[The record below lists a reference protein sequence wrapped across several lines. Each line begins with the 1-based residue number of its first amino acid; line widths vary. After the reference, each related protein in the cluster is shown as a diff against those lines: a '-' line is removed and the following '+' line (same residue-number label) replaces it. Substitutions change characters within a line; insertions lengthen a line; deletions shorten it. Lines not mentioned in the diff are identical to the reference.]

1 MLMTGRRMNA
11 QEALRWGIANRV
23 VSATELMDSARE
35 LADQIAN
42 SAPLAV
48 AALKEIYRATSELS
62 IEEGYKLMR
71 SGVLKYYP
79 RVLHSEDALEG
90 PLAFAE
96 KRSPEWK
103 GR

>member
-71 SGVLKYYP
+71 SGVLKILP
-79 RVLHSEDALEG
+79 TCFTFRRCTRRPASLCRKTLT
-90 PLAFAE
+90 
-96 KRSPEWK
+96 
-103 GR
+103 